1 MKGLIGKK
9 VGMTQLISE
18 DGKALPVTLIEAGP
32 CFVTQVR
39 TPETDGY
46 AAVQLGFEEVNP
58 KKLTGAEK
66 GHLKRTNLPPL
77 RHLREFQGEYADLKA
92 GDRVTVEVFAVGEH
106 VDVIGISKGKGFQG
120 AIKRY
125 HFNRQPK
132 THGASDRTRA
142 PGSSGQ
148 TTTPGRVYKGKRM
161 AGHMGNDRVTS
172 QNITVALVDAE
183 RNLLAVKGSVPGAN
197 GSVVVIRAS
206 RKQSPNLKS

>member
-9 VGMTQLISE
+9 VGMTQLIAE
-18 DGKALPVTLIEAGP
+18 DGKVTPMTLIEAGP

-39 TPETDGY
+39 TVAGEGY
-46 AAVQLGFEEVNP
+46 DSVQLGFEEVNP
-58 KKLTGAEK
+58 KKLAAGER

-77 RHLREFQGEYADLKA
+77 RHLREFRGQYPDLKP
-92 GDRVTVEVFAVGEH
+92 GDKLLASVFAVGDQ

-120 AIKRY
+120 PIKRY

-132 THGASDRTRA
+132 SHGASDRTRS

-161 AGHMGNDRVTS
+161 SGHMGSDRVTS
-172 QNITVALVDAE
+172 QNIRVVLVDGE
-183 RNLLAVKGSVPGAN
+183 RNILGVCGSVPG
-197 GSVVVIRAS
+197 GKGTVVVVREHNRS
-206 RKQSPNLKS
+206 

>member
-9 VGMTQLISE
+9 AGMTQLISS
-18 DGKALPVTLIEAGP
+18 DGQVTPVTLIEAGP

-39 TPETDGY
+39 TAAKDGY
-46 AAVQLGFEEVNP
+46 AAVQLGFQEAHP

-66 GHLKRTNLPPL
+66 GHLKRANLPPL
-77 RHLREFQGEYADLKA
+77 RHLREFRGEYDLKA
-92 GDRVTVEVFAVGEH
+92 GDKVTVDVFAVGEH
-106 VDVIGISKGKGFQG
+106 VDVIGVSKGKGFQG
-120 AIKRY
+120 PIKRY

-161 AGHMGNDRVTS
+161 AGHMGSDRVTS

-183 RNLLAVKGSVPGAN
+183 RNLLGVKGSVPGAN
-197 GSVVVIRAS
+197 GSVVIIRVSSKA
-206 RKQSPNLKS
+206 